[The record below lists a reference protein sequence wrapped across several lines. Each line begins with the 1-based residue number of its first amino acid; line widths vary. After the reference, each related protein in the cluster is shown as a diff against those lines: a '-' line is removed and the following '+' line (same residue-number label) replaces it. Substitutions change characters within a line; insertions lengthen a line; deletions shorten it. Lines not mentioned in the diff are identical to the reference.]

1 MHSRGNDALKV
12 AGVLKSTIRSGPAMF
27 GFSHPEILKIMQVC

>member
-12 AGVLKSTIRSGPAMF
+12 AGMVKSIIGSGPAMF